1 MFLPFKIQSENI
13 HYKGGNS
20 SREARREARGKHPL
34 QGRKFSKGGKHPLQ
48 GRKFWKFFQ
57 NQRISKRSTEI
68 LISVWRYGTQKQYKV
83 HLKRWQSCCSTRK
96 INPFTALLGKALDF
110 LTELLDEGKQYSA
123 INTARS
129 VLSTIVSLH
138 RATWPDPFWETPNG

>member
-1 MFLPFKIQSENI
+1 MGLCSCHSKSRAKTSTTREDEPDGLPFI
-13 HYKGGNS
+13 
-20 SREARREARGKHPL
+20 
-34 QGRKFSKGGKHPLQ
+34 
-48 GRKFWKFFQ
+48 WKFFQ

-68 LISVWRYGTQKQYKV
+68 LISVWRYETQKQYKV

-96 INPFTALLGKALDF
+96 INPFTPLLGKALDF

-129 VLSTIVSLH
+129 VLSTIVSLPM
-138 RATWPDPFWETPNG
+138 ATWPDPIWETPNG